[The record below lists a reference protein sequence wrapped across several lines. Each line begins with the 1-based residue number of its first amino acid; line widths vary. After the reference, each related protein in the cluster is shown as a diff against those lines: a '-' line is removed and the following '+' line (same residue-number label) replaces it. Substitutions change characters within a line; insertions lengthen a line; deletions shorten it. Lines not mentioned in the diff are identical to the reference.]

1 MPLDLGLL
9 LFCIGSAGV
18 TAAWLLRARPTAAV
32 VLVNL
37 SAVLFGVAAAEYWLA
52 SSNIPLPPERYSDPR
67 FMIADADLGYAASR
81 EARAVRATLSNN
93 AGKTIYDVTYT
104 LDDKGLRVTPIAH
117 SVGPRVLFFGCSFTF
132 GEGVDDHDTMPA
144 QFSRLTGRP
153 VRNFGFP
160 GYGPHQFLR
169 TLETKFTSQPGHA
182 PIWSVYTLLPD
193 HVDRAAGRSPWETN
207 GPSYL
212 VGQDGMA
219 HFNGQ
224 FPSPDAPTTLASRL
238 MHLLPSSS
246 LYRAIE
252 NRFAPFRASE
262 GADRERVVAI
272 LKTAHRRLAGRLL
285 VVLWD
290 ALPKS
295 SQTSAE
301 RERAAWLGDALQK
314 SGIPLL
320 AVSQTHPAMETL
332 HFYIEEDRHPLPIA
346 YFHVA
351 KGLARVLAEM
361 ADTAARSSP
370 ASASA
375 PH

>member
-1 MPLDLGLL
+1 MPLHLGLL
-9 LFCIGSAGV
+9 LFCIGSAGLA
-18 TAAWLLRARPTAAV
+18 AAWVLRARTTTAV
-32 VLVNL
+32 LLVNL
-37 SAVLFGVAAAEYWLA
+37 SAVLVAVAAAEYWLA
-52 SSNIPLPPERYSDPR
+52 SSDIPLPPEQFSDPR
-67 FMIADADLGYAASR
+67 FIIADADLGYAPSR
-81 EARAVRATLSNN
+81 EARAVRATLSNR
-93 AGKTIYDVTYT
+93 AGKSLYDVAYT
-104 LDDKGLRVTPIAH
+104 LDDKGLRVTPMTRD
-117 SVGPRVLFFGCSFTF
+117 VGPRVFFFGCSFTF
-132 GEGVDDHDTMPA
+132 GEGVGDHDTMPA
-144 QFSRLTGRP
+144 QFARLTGQP
-153 VRNFGFP
+153 VSNIGFP

-169 TLETKFTSQPGHA
+169 TLETKFAARPGDA

-193 HVDRAAGRSPWETN
+193 HIDRAAGRSPWETN

-224 FPSPDAPTTLASRL
+224 FPSRDAPTTLATRL
-238 MHLLPSSS
+238 MHLLPPSL

-252 NRFAPFRASE
+252 SRFAPFRASE

-290 ALPKS
+290 ALPA
-295 SQTSAE
+295 QTPAE

-314 SGIPLL
+314 SGIPFL

-351 KGLARVLAEM
+351 KGLARVLTAP
-361 ADTAARSSP
+361 ADTAR
-370 ASASA
+370 
-375 PH
+375 